1 MAEVRPFRGL
11 RYRQSD
17 LSDLLCPPYDVISS
31 AGQRQL
37 YERSPFNA
45 VRLEYGETSATDTPA
60 DNRYARAAATL
71 REWLQSGALARD
83 ESPRF
88 YLYDQQFTH
97 RGQPL
102 TRRSLFARIRLH
114 DWEEGS
120 IRPHEHTLGAPKEDR
135 LQLLRACRVNI
146 SPILALYR
154 DATGDVRDTLDE
166 AQRRSSPLA
175 EAQFERE
182 SHRLCAIDSES
193 VLHRL
198 EWFFREER
206 IYVIDGHHRYETAL
220 TYLKERRSEAPAWSG
235 EEGENFVL
243 LALVAREDPGLVVL
257 PTHRLLKSVALPTDF
272 AARLAPAFQL
282 DDVSKEIAGTDAWP
296 RFEAILADA
305 GRRGVA
311 FAVAGSDGRR
321 LILSARD
328 EEDVAHLLPADKP
341 SSWRSLDAAVLQ
353 QLVLAGILGV
363 GEGDD
368 RVEFAHDGAEALGL
382 VESGQHMLAFFLNPT
397 PTERVLDVADAGERM
412 PQKSTYYYPKLP
424 TGLVMNPLD

>member
-1 MAEVRPFRGL
+1 MADVRPFRGL

-17 LSDLLCPPYDVISS
+17 LSDLLCPPYDVISP

-60 DNRYARAAATL
+60 DNRYTRAAATL
-71 REWLQSGALARD
+71 REWLQSSALACD

-97 RGQPL
+97 RGQAL

-146 SPILALYR
+146 SPVLALYR
-154 DATGDVRDTLDE
+154 DITGDVRDTLDE

-175 EAQFERE
+175 QAQFERE
-182 SHRLCAIDSES
+182 RHRLSAIDTES
-193 VLHRL
+193 VLHKL
-198 EWFFREER
+198 EWFLREER

-220 TYLKERRSEAPAWSG
+220 AYLKERRSQAPEWSG

-257 PTHRLLKSVALPTDF
+257 PTHRLLKSVALPADF
-272 AARLAPAFQL
+272 ADRLEPVFQI
-282 DDVSKEIAGTDAWP
+282 DDVTGEIRGERAWP
-296 RFEAILADA
+296 RLEGLLAQA

-321 LILSARD
+321 LILKARD
-328 EEDVAHLLPADKP
+328 EEGVVHLMPADKP

-353 QLVLAGILGV
+353 RLVLTGILGV

-368 RVEFAHDGAEALGL
+368 RVEFAHDGAETLGL
-382 VESGQHMLAFFLNPT
+382 VESGECTLAFFLNPT

-412 PQKSTYYYPKLP
+412 PQKSTYFYPKLP